1 MHLCTIKPV
10 LDRPPFPSLS
20 LSCSAP
26 PSVLQA
32 VWALARLR
40 RTDKP
45 TLDALVKATKG
56 KLGALES
63 PVDAA
68 ALAWSLG
75 FLSKCRREVVGALG
89 GGGMNE
95 MAC

>member
-1 MHLCTIKPV
+1 M
-10 LDRPPFPSLS
+10 
-20 LSCSAP
+20 
-26 PSVLQA
+26 QA
-32 VWALARLR
+32 IWALAKLR

-45 TLDALVKATKG
+45 TIDALLRSTKG

-75 FLSKCRREVVGALG
+75 FLRES
-89 GGGMNE
+89 
-95 MAC
+95 

>member
-1 MHLCTIKPV
+1 M
-10 LDRPPFPSLS
+10 
-20 LSCSAP
+20 
-26 PSVLQA
+26 
-32 VWALARLR
+32 WALARLR

-75 FLSKCRREVVGALG
+75 FLSECWQGEVGKVGGRA
-89 GGGMNE
+89 MDE
-95 MAC
+95 VIC